1 MGDPAETATSA
12 PAQVRLSAQDWAD
25 LRETMR
31 ILGLGTTSEALR
43 EAIRLLH
50 REARQV
56 QAAQSIAEFYADAEP
71 PLPVTDALVT
81 EADLAAADRAEW

>member
-1 MGDPAETATSA
+1 VGHPAETAGGA
-12 PAQVRLSAQDWAD
+12 PAQVRLSAQDWTD
-25 LRETMR
+25 LRETMS
-31 ILGLGTTSEALR
+31 ILDLETTSQALR

-50 REARQV
+50 REARQI

-71 PLPVTDALVT
+71 PPPVTDALVT

>member
-1 MGDPAETATSA
+1 VGHPAEMAGSA

-25 LRETMR
+25 LRETMQ
-31 ILGLGTTSEALR
+31 ILDLETTSQALR

-50 REARQV
+50 REARQI
-56 QAAQSIAEFYADAEP
+56 QAAQSIAEFYAEGEP